1 LGLGFG
7 LQKIVSNLV
16 CGFILLTDRS
26 VKPGD
31 VIEIGSTYG
40 WINNLNARY
49 VSVITRDGTEHL
61 IPNEDLVTQKVV
73 NWSFTNNLVRV
84 RTPIG
89 ISYNSDPHKAIEII
103 KDVVLKQARI
113 LKDPAA
119 NVLVTGFGD
128 SSVDLEVRC
137 WIADPVNGVGNIRS
151 ALLLAVWDA
160 FKENGIEIP
169 YPQRDLHIRSDF
181 RKAVVTDRIEE
192 DSTDA

>member
-1 LGLGFG
+1 
-7 LQKIVSNLV
+7 
-16 CGFILLTDRS
+16 
-26 VKPGD
+26 
-31 VIEIGSTYG
+31 
-40 WINNLNARY
+40 LNARY

-61 IPNEDLVTQKVV
+61 IPNEDLVTQKVI

-103 KDVVLKQARI
+103 KAVVAEQPRI
-113 LKDPAA
+113 LKDPEA

-128 SSVDLEVRC
+128 SSVDLEMRC

-181 RKAVVTDRIEE
+181 RNALDKRRIEE